1 MMQIQEN
8 VLPSGT
14 VLHGHY
20 RIEYTLSK
28 GGFGNIY
35 VATDTKTG
43 RKVAVKE
50 AFFSDPH
57 TEAQFAIEAQVL
69 ISHSLKGVVRGSDH
83 FQEKGRFYLVME
95 YIEGKN
101 VEELQ
106 IAHFERYQRPLPE
119 HTVLLMMALMCA
131 ATQELHDLRVI
142 HRDIKPANVKIDA
155 SGQPI
160 LLDLGLAK
168 MDPETKTLLAAQAYT
183 PGYAPPEQCQEGG
196 ITDART
202 DVYALGATIYYSLT
216 GRQPWDAIKRLA
228 ETHTGHPDMPTPRD
242 HAPWL
247 SPTTNAVVMQA
258 LALDPALR
266 FASANAM
273 QGALEGA
280 YQALG
285 PVTLC
290 ANCHAVNAGGADFC
304 AECGASLKPP
314 PSRPNAQ
321 AAIIAAAAP
330 PEAPTM
336 ILPPKKAAPLPRT
349 AQMLARPEPMLPQLP
364 LLPRQRMSFRA
375 TLALGLSI
383 VALFVPL
390 LGLFASLLVVLPL
403 ALSARGAISR
413 SNGRIRGMGRV
424 VVAIILAL
432 VNIVGEIVLAQLFFT
447 GKISL

>member
-1 MMQIQEN
+1 MTQIQEN

-43 RKVAVKE
+43 QKVAVKE

-57 TEAQFAIEAQVL
+57 TEAQFAIEAKVL
-69 ISHSLKGVVRGSDH
+69 INHALKGVVRGFDH
-83 FQEKGRFYLVME
+83 FDEKGRFYLVMQF
-95 YIEGKN
+95 IDGKN

-119 HTVLLMMALMCA
+119 HMVLLMMALMCA

-155 SGQPI
+155 TGQPI

-168 MDPETKTLLAAQAYT
+168 LDPETKTLLAAQAYT

-228 ETHTGHPDMPTPRD
+228 EVHNGHPDMPTPRD
-242 HAPWL
+242 HAPWI

-266 FASANAM
+266 FASATAM
-273 QGALEGA
+273 QRALEEA

-290 ANCHAVNAGGADFC
+290 MNCHAANAGTAEYCG
-304 AECGASLKPP
+304 ECGASLKPP
-314 PSRPNAQ
+314 ASKPNAQ

-336 ILPPKKAAPLPRT
+336 ILPPKAAKLPPT
-349 AQMLARPEPMLPQLP
+349 APMLVRPEPMLPQLP
-364 LLPRQRMSFRA
+364 LLPRRRMSFRA
-375 TLALGLSI
+375 TLALILSI
-383 VALFVPL
+383 PALIVPFLGQAVALV
-390 LGLFASLLVVLPL
+390 VVLPM
-403 ALSARGAISR
+403 ALSARGAIAR
-413 SNGRIRGMGRV
+413 SNGRIRGMGRA
-424 VVAIILAL
+424 VVAMVLAL
-432 VNIVGEIVLAQLFFT
+432 INIIGYSVLFDLLFT
-447 GKISL
+447 GKIKLF